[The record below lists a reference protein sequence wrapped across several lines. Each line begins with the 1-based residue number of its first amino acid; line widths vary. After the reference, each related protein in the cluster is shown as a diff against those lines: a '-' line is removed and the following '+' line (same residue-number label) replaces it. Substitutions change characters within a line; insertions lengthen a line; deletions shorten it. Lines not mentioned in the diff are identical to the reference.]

1 MKLVGSFIWGGILG
15 AAAVLL
21 HSAYVPFGLVLALL
35 GSAVGI
41 WLTGRVWG
49 FRRYKVLAAIGWA
62 LVTLRGSL
70 PGIGG
75 ELLIQGNFAG
85 NALVV
90 AGFAMLVFVV
100 AVRV

>member
-1 MKLVGSFIWGGILG
+1 M
-15 AAAVLL
+15 
-21 HSAYVPFGLVLALL
+21 
-35 GSAVGI
+35 
-41 WLTGRVWG
+41 
-49 FRRYKVLAAIGWA
+49 RRYKVLAAIGWA
-62 LVTLRGSL
+62 LVALRGSL

-90 AGFAMLVFVV
+90 AGFAMLIFSV